1 MHTSLHFS
9 ALVNKQNI
17 FLYQLKMAAFQL
29 LVLNVLMCI
38 MLVATAPDGIIKRQA
53 FRAVTTTV
61 AVTST
66 SLTTITTS
74 TSVVCAQFVNVT
86 GACRRRKDLSNEEPT
101 VLIFEEGF
109 DDEINDYF
117 SPTAQDELISSSI
130 NQW

>member
-1 MHTSLHFS
+1 
-9 ALVNKQNI
+9 
-17 FLYQLKMAAFQL
+17 MAAFQL

-117 SPTAQDELISSSI
+117 SPTTQDELISSSI